1 MVTILNLIK
10 QFSKEMYWDN
20 TNWDEQ
26 QILWLKDVMI
36 DKAKAFLQWLIDN
49 KHIEEI
55 ESEEKNWPTLNDYIK
70 YIATT
75 EDPVKTLSDMI
86 K

>member
-1 MVTILNLIK
+1 MTKLINLLNDFCASIGLWP
-10 QFSKEMYWDN
+10 E
-20 TNWDEQ
+20 WDEKRLNMAKE
-26 QILWLKDVMI
+26 QIVERWK
-36 DKAKAFLQWLIDN
+36 KFFKWCIDN
-49 KHIEEI
+49 WHIEKI
-55 ESEEKNWPTLNDYIK
+55 ESESKDWPDINDYIK